1 MISGASDNEFLC
13 PVCGETHALSYR
25 FSPDVKAPVAIL
37 AVPED
42 ERTERIVLSLD
53 QCVIDNTSF
62 FLRGRIPIPVHGR
75 EEPFIWG
82 VWAEVSPKN
91 FLRAHELWHVPGRE
105 STPPF
110 AGYLNNEI
118 PLYGNTIDL
127 EVDVQTQV
135 VGRRPSFFVRDATH
149 PIATEQ
155 RDGISL
161 ERVGEIN
168 VAMIH
173 PTNMNEALK
182 ADED

>member
-1 MISGASDNEFLC
+1 MMSGTSANEFLC
-13 PVCGETHALSYR
+13 PVCGETHALSFS

-37 AVPED
+37 AIPEG
-42 ERTERIVLSLD
+42 ERTERVVLSLD
-53 QCVIDNTSF
+53 QCVIDGTSY
-62 FLRGRIPIPVHGR
+62 FLRGRIPVPVHGR

-91 FLRAHELWHVPGRE
+91 FLRAHELWHMPGRE
-105 STPPF
+105 STTPF

-135 VGRRPSFFVRDATH
+135 VGRRPSFFVRDAAH
-149 PIATEQ
+149 PLAVEQ
-155 RDGISL
+155 SDGISL
-161 ERVGEIN
+161 ERVREIN

-173 PTNMNEALK
+173 AATPNVISTEA
-182 ADED
+182 